1 MEDFKKSIKFKIKI
15 IPACKVPNLEEQVN
29 AYFERSI
36 SVEEFIKNQLLDSAE
51 MRFGEVIQ
59 SKFGLFLEESN
70 ATFLKNNDIAEMRN
84 DLEFIKNSLTIQ
96 KGIEECQREWESKYK
111 SLEETKNHEVAELQ
125 SAKEAEVAKVKAEA
139 AASIQETE
147 DTKVKSEKEWES
159 KYKSLEETKNHEVAE
174 LQSAK
179 EAEVAKVKVEA
190 AASIQEIEEAKVK
203 GEKEWESK
211 YKSLEEIK
219 NLEIAELQAECNKAI
234 AEKEANDKHWA
245 EKYDAL
251 NDELLQWREY
261 SDVYKPVQEALN
273 KCSSLNNFLYQ
284 KGIVGYSIENL
295 LKLISSIGK
304 SLIFAEDLYKFLAEL
319 KRTNREEMT
328 QEEILVYLSL
338 NNCYKQVCGI
348 DYDVFFLPGNQ
359 PFDRQYEKMPFDKK
373 IDENLLDKNVSNL
386 KYASGVYVPGVNSLQ
401 SGRLMYRVLVKASN
415 F

>member
-1 MEDFKKSIKFKIKI
+1 M
-15 IPACKVPNLEEQVN
+15 
-29 AYFERSI
+29 
-36 SVEEFIKNQLLDSAE
+36 
-51 MRFGEVIQ
+51 
-59 SKFGLFLEESN
+59 
-70 ATFLKNNDIAEMRN
+70 
-84 DLEFIKNSLTIQ
+84 
-96 KGIEECQREWESKYK
+96 
-111 SLEETKNHEVAELQ
+111 EETKNHEVAELQ

-139 AASIQETE
+139 AASIQEIE
-147 DTKVKSEKEWES
+147 EAKVKSEKEWES
-159 KYKSLEETKNHEVAE
+159 KYKSLEEIKNHEVAE
-174 LQSAK
+174 LQT
-179 EAEVAKVKVEA
+179 
-190 AASIQEIEEAKVK
+190 
-203 GEKEWESK
+203 
-211 YKSLEEIK
+211 
-219 NLEIAELQAECNKAI
+219 ECNKVI
-234 AEKEANDKHWA
+234 AEKEGNDKHWA

-261 SDVYKPVQEALN
+261 SDVYRPVQEALN

-284 KGIVGYSIENL
+284 KDIVGYSIENL

-328 QEEILVYLSL
+328 QEEISVYLSL

>member
-15 IPACKVPNLEEQVN
+15 IPACKVSNLEEQVN

-59 SKFGLFLEESN
+59 RKFGLFLEESN

-96 KGIEECQREWESKYK
+96 KGIEECQQEWDAKYRF
-111 SLEETKNHEVAELQ
+111 LEERKNNEIVALQ
-125 SAKEAEVAKVKAEA
+125 SAKEAEVAKVKA
-139 AASIQETE
+139 
-147 DTKVKSEKEWES
+147 
-159 KYKSLEETKNHEVAE
+159 
-174 LQSAK
+174 
-179 EAEVAKVKVEA
+179 EA